1 MSEIRVRF
9 APSPTGA
16 LHVGGARTALFN
28 WLFARRHKGKFLLR
42 VEDTDLQRSSEGAVQ
57 EILDGLSWLGLNWDE
72 GPYFQSQRLSL
83 YQEKAQKLI
92 DQGVAYFSE
101 EVRGEQPAIVFRIP
115 KEKISFEDLLRGEVE
130 FDNALQKDVVL
141 MKSDGMPTYQFACV
155 VDDALMGITHVIRG
169 DDHLSNTPKQV
180 ALYHALGFAL
190 PQFVHVPMILGP
202 DGARLS
208 KRHGATSVEAYRQK
222 GILPESLFNFL
233 TLLGWSPGGDIE
245 VLSRE
250 ETIEKFSLERINKKS
265 AIFDLK
271 KLFWMNSVYLGK
283 MSLERFVD
291 QGWAFLKE
299 QPQPLLAEAT
309 CRKALGLLH
318 QRIQI
323 WEELLTSFD
332 YFFLK
337 SYVIET
343 EAVEKYLKTKEASSI
358 LTQIQQRLAK
368 SSSFDEAPLEAEI
381 RGLAE
386 SLGVKGGALIHPL
399 RVAVTGKKVSPG
411 IFETLAVLGKELTL
425 ERMGKTIEGLSVN

>member
-28 WLFARRHKGKFLLR
+28 WLFARRHKGTFLLR
-42 VEDTDLQRSSEGAVQ
+42 VEDTDLERSSEGSVK
-57 EILDGLSWLGLNWDE
+57 EILEGLSWLGLNWDE
-72 GPYFQSQRLSL
+72 GPYFQSQRLSI

-92 DQGVAYFSE
+92 EQGVAYFSDE
-101 EVRGEQPAIVFRIP
+101 IRGEKPAIVFKIP
-115 KEKISFEDLLRGEVE
+115 KEKISFQDMLRGEVE

-222 GILPESLFNFL
+222 GVLPESLLNFL
-233 TLLGWSPGGDIE
+233 TLLGWSPGGDVE

-271 KLFWMNSVYLGK
+271 KLLWMNSVYLGK
-283 MSLERFVD
+283 MSLEKFVD

-299 QPQPLLAEAT
+299 QPQPLLAETT
-309 CRKALGLLH
+309 CRKTLRLLH
-318 QRIQI
+318 KRIQI
-323 WEELLTSFD
+323 WEELLTQFD

-337 SYVIET
+337 SYLIET

-358 LTQIQQRLAK
+358 LAQIQQRLER
-368 SSSFDEAPLEAEI
+368 SSSFEEAPLEAEI

-386 SLGVKGGALIHPL
+386 SLGVKAGNLIHPL

-425 ERMGKTIEGLSVN
+425 ERIDKTLYELSQ